1 MKFEET
7 YKNMIDDLQPSSELS
22 ERLKITQEAKIMKFT
37 KKKAIAV
44 AAVACMLCGTTV
56 FAAGKIA
63 SYRSWSSNLTE
74 VSDINKSRDNAKQL
88 GASLEIPESFSN
100 GYAFDCSYSGGI
112 EGLDED
118 GNAVANGKSYTATY
132 TKDNGADLYLN
143 IDPTFEELNM
153 EEGDTLKNI
162 NGVDVYFYNHTYKFV
177 PTDYELTDED
187 KENME
192 KPGYEISY
200 GSDEVQ
206 VQQCSGFI
214 FEYESKNYDMLSF
227 DSELT
232 ADEWYAMAEELL
244 AQ

>member
-7 YKNMIDDLQPSSELS
+7 YKNVIDDLQPSSELS
-22 ERLKITQEAKIMKFT
+22 ERLKITQEAKIMKFN
-37 KKKAIAV
+37 KKKAVIIAL
-44 AAVACMLCGTTV
+44 VACMLCGTTV

-63 SYRSWSSNLTE
+63 SYRSWSSKLTE
-74 VSDINKSRDNAKQL
+74 VSDINKSRDIAQKL
-88 GASLEIPESFSN
+88 GASLEIPESFTN
-100 GYAFDCSYSGGI
+100 GYAFDCSYCGGI
-112 EGLDED
+112 EALDED
-118 GNAVANGKSYTATY
+118 GNAVANGKSFMATY
-132 TKDNGADLYLN
+132 TKDNGSDIYLN
-143 IDPTFEELNM
+143 VDPSFEELNV
-153 EEGDTLKNI
+153 EEGYTLKNI
-162 NGVDVYFYNHTYKFV
+162 NGVDVYFYSHTYKFV

-200 GSDEVQ
+200 GSDEIQ

-214 FEYESKNYDMLSF
+214 FDYESKNYDMLSF

-232 ADEWYAMAEELL
+232 DDEWYAMAEEML